1 MTEWEREKAVQ
12 KARARRYKKPILK
25 DLNMETIRM
34 TLQDILEASTDIQ
47 WTEQDDMLSQ
57 MLGDDDDAAEFKN
70 SFGLL
75 AGDAYQ
81 MQEELRNDY
90 LVPEFFD
97 LWFAAMGG
105 GKMLGYDEYEG
116 DYYPLEGRFE
126 EEFAQQEARKKLERM
141 TKKEIIDMASQCFKI
156 ATNYLSIKSRY
167 EDLSAALDILRGKN
181 SGQLKAATEIDELY
195 EKMWENGY
203 LQRDIERRFDR
214 MVSDEVQPA
223 IWVQ

>member
-1 MTEWEREKAVQ
+1 MMTESERAMAAQ
-12 KARARRYKKPILK
+12 KAKARRYKKPLLK
-25 DLNMETIRM
+25 DLNMETIRE
-34 TLQDILEASTDIQ
+34 TLQDIAEASTDIQ
-47 WTEQDDMLSQ
+47 WMEQDDLLSQ
-57 MLGDDDDAAEFKN
+57 MLGDDDDASEFKI

-81 MQEELRNDY
+81 MEEELQDDY

-105 GKMLGYDEYEG
+105 GEMLGYDEYEG
-116 DYYPLEGRFE
+116 DYYSLERFDE
-126 EEFAQQEARKKLERM
+126 ELAQQESRKKLERM

-156 ATNYLSIKSRY
+156 ATDYLSIKNRY
-167 EDLSAALDILRGKN
+167 EDLRAALDILRGKN
-181 SGQLKAATEIDELY
+181 SGQLKVAMEIDELY

-203 LQRDIERRFDR
+203 LQYDIERRFDR
-214 MVSDEVQPA
+214 MVSEVHPA